1 MVENQIAC
9 AIGSSSSDTV
19 YNYECG
25 RASVFDFMNRRAE
38 EVEDEEDLRNAQGSE
53 TRRNGCS
60 SVQQRRRKRAR
71 ECVARAM
78 GATTTVESHRHP
90 VATEAARRTEAA
102 RVSRIVANRS
112 SEILAFF
119 SFTSAH
125 GREDEESVI
134 DRRDEDVLEMTM
146 GGDRAESVKDLPNRF
161 QRLCLLNPP
170 PFLLPCDGAFP
181 RVSGG
186 CLSSASCTTA
196 AVVTSA
202 FGQRRQQQQHTKMLY
217 AVLCLL
223 FVFSNVGKLVSCSPS
238 SRSISSSFNFNATEE
253 DAVVVADEE
262 EQVTRGHY
270 TPMWAVQIPG
280 GEEVANN
287 VARHHGFVN
296 YGKVSG

>member
-170 PFLLPCDGAFP
+170 PFLLPRDGAFP
-181 RVSGG
+181 CVSGG
-186 CLSSASCTTA
+186 CLSSVSCT
-196 AVVTSA
+196 AVLTSA

-253 DAVVVADEE
+253 EAVVVADEE